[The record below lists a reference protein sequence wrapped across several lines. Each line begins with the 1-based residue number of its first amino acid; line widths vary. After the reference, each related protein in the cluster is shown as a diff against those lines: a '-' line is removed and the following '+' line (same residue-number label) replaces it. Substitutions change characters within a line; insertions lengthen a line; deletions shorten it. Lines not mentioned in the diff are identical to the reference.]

1 MIEYRRDSLGMFPLI
16 TIFFLFQGCVCIE
29 NMETLILQAP
39 KDSFALKSNER
50 GIGQAT
56 HKFTFSQ
63 VWRNL

>member
-1 MIEYRRDSLGMFPLI
+1 MLLYFANLC
-16 TIFFLFQGCVCIE
+16 FLPSQGCVRIE
-29 NMETLILQAP
+29 NTETLILQAP

-63 VWRNL
+63 VCNTGV